1 MSVCTALPAG
11 TDMTTSLSSGLA
23 SVDCQ
28 LNTAVTVA
36 YSRFFGHG
44 GLFSVALTLML
55 TIFVA
60 VVALRL
66 LTGHTRLTLNAM
78 TPRVLVLGLVL
89 TFATAWPAYQTV
101 VLDLL
106 SRGPDQIASALLG
119 NSAGA
124 TRAFAQR
131 LDGVFDRFMD
141 LAQALE
147 GKGQSGQLAAR
158 WVWASTLLLMLSTAG
173 LMLLVKIVL
182 AVLLALGPLFIVF
195 ALFESTRG
203 LFEGWLKT
211 AAAFA
216 LAPLLIVIGGVGAMA
231 ILAPITDSLLDDPAR
246 LTTDLKPVFLLFM
259 GALIYAATLIALFWT
274 AMSLARHWRLPF
286 GRAVSSGG
294 RVDRFGVNDLQGIPT
309 GAPIAPQNPP
319 SNALHSRT
327 EADGRV
333 SSLLVSVSRNDASS
347 ARATSASGGDSRSD
361 RGTAST
367 RMTGLG
373 QPKSIKPH
381 KRGFSGRV
389 RA

>member
-1 MSVCTALPAG
+1 M
-11 TDMTTSLSSGLA
+11 
-23 SVDCQ
+23 
-28 LNTAVTVA
+28 
-36 YSRFFGHG
+36 
-44 GLFSVALTLML
+44 LTLY
-55 TIFVA
+55 VA
-60 VVALRL
+60 VVAIRL
-66 LTGHTRLTLNAM
+66 LTGHTHLTLNAM

-119 NSAGA
+119 DSAGA
-124 TRAFAQR
+124 TRAFAHR
-131 LDGVFDRFMD
+131 LDGVFDRFMT
-141 LAQALE
+141 LARALE
-147 GKGQSGQLAAR
+147 SKGQSGQLAAR

-173 LMLLVKIVL
+173 LMLVVKIVL

-195 ALFESTRG
+195 ALFDGTRG

-231 ILAPITDSLLDDPAR
+231 ILAPVTDSLLDDPAS

-259 GALIYAATLIALFWT
+259 GTLIYAATLIALFWT
-274 AMSLARHWRLPF
+274 AMSLARHWRMPF
-286 GRAVSSGG
+286 GRAGSSQG
-294 RVDRFGVNDLQGIPT
+294 RENRPGVTNLQGVT
-309 GAPIAPQNPP
+309 AGVSAVRQNPP
-319 SNALHSRT
+319 SNPSHSPA

-333 SSLLVSVSRNDASS
+333 ASLLVSVLRND
-347 ARATSASGGDSRSD
+347 TSAARTMRPSGAHLRSET
-361 RGTAST
+361 GTAST
-367 RMTGLG
+367 RTAGLG

>member
-1 MSVCTALPAG
+1 MTA
-11 TDMTTSLSSGLA
+11 SLSSGLA

-36 YSRFFGHG
+36 YSRFFSHG

-55 TIFVA
+55 TIYVA

-66 LTGHTRLTLNAM
+66 MTGHTRLTLNAM

-106 SRGPDQIASALLG
+106 WHGPDQIASALLG

-131 LDGVFDRFMD
+131 LDGIFDRFMT

-147 GKGQSGQLAAR
+147 SKGQSGQLAAR

-173 LMLLVKIVL
+173 LMLVVKIVL

-195 ALFESTRG
+195 ALFDGTRG

-231 ILAPITDSLLDDPAR
+231 ILAPLTDSLLDDPAS
-246 LTTDLKPVFLLFM
+246 LATDLKPVFLLFM
-259 GALIYAATLIALFWT
+259 GTLIYAATLIALFWT
-274 AMSLARHWRLPF
+274 AMSLARHWRMPF
-286 GRAVSSGG
+286 GRAASSAGAE
-294 RVDRFGVNDLQGIPT
+294 DRSSVPNLQRMPAGTP
-309 GAPIAPQNPP
+309 AFPQNPASSAP
-319 SNALHSRT
+319 ASHAET
-327 EADGRV
+327 DGRIA
-333 SSLLVSVSRNDASS
+333 SLLVSVSRNDA
-347 ARATSASGGDSRSD
+347 AAPRTMSASGGYSRSEA
-361 RGTAST
+361 GTAST
-367 RMTGLG
+367 RTSGLG
-373 QPKSIKPH
+373 QAKSIKPH